1 MLAHDGTTLLSA
13 PQIPFNTPYSGRVR
27 VLRMTDVGV
36 RRGAAHLLSSVDWT
50 VEDFERWVVIGP
62 NGAGKTT
69 ALTIASTRMFPSTG
83 SVEIL
88 GETLGQVDIAELKP
102 RIGFASHV
110 LLRDIPMHEA
120 AVDVVVTGAY
130 AITGRWNEEYHE
142 SDLARARELLQAWGA
157 DGYADRPF
165 ASLSE
170 GERRRVLIARALM
183 SDPELLL
190 LDEPGAGLDL
200 AGREELIGLLD
211 DLSADPMAPTLILVT
226 HHVEEIPPGI
236 THGLLLAGGKV
247 IASGP
252 IGEVLTDEA
261 MSQAYGVP
269 IRIEAVDGRWMAI
282 ARKAAS

>member
-1 MLAHDGTTLLSA
+1 
-13 PQIPFNTPYSGRVR
+13 
-27 VLRMTDVGV
+27 MTDVGV
-36 RRGAAHLLSSVDWT
+36 RRGASHLLSSVNWT
-50 VEDFERWVVIGP
+50 VEDSERWVVIGP

-69 ALTIASTRMFPSTG
+69 ALTIASTRMFPTLG
-83 SVEIL
+83 SVEVL
-88 GETLGQVDIAELKP
+88 GETLGRVDIAELKP

-142 SDLARARELLQAWGA
+142 SDLARARELLRSWGA
-157 DGYADRPF
+157 EGYADRPF

-211 DLSADPMAPTLILVT
+211 ELSADPTAPTLVLVT

-236 THGLLLAGGKV
+236 THALLLGGGTV
-247 IASGP
+247 VAAGP

-261 MSQAYGVP
+261 MSRAYGVP
-269 IRIEAVDGRWMAI
+269 IRMESVSGRWLAI
-282 ARKAAS
+282 ARRAAS